1 MVSGGD
7 LGMDFATW
15 DGATALQ
22 QPSAP
27 SMIVPSGGLQYDVAD
42 ASADILDPAMFTT
55 DYNDDPMFLMGLTGF
70 DMMGFGFQD

>member
-1 MVSGGD
+1 MVPGGD
-7 LGMDFATW
+7 PGMDFAIW

-22 QPSAP
+22 QLSVP
-27 SMIVPSGGLQYDVAD
+27 SMLVPSGGLQYDVA
-42 ASADILDPAMFTT
+42 AESANILDPALFTA